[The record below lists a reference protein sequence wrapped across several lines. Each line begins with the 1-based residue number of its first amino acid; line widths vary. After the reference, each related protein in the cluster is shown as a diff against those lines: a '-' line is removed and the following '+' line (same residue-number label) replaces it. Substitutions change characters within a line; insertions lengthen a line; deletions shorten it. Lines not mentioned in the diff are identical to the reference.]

1 MIKNT
6 LKNKENLFLIL
17 LNLAVFIFF
26 MVWLGSRYI
35 TLDDST
41 YLNLA
46 TSDEFTMQRMA
57 VRFNTWLSAKDSDL
71 FVHSSVLLCPD
82 KDNWQIYSDVFKGIS
97 ACCLSLLLP
106 EPVRA

>member
-1 MIKNT
+1 MIKDT

-57 VRFNTWLSAKDSDL
+57 VRFNTWSQSICQR
-71 FVHSSVLLCPD
+71 F
-82 KDNWQIYSDVFKGIS
+82 
-97 ACCLSLLLP
+97 
-106 EPVRA
+106 